1 MYINI
6 VIYHNFS
13 VRFIGMLALNS
24 YFICSETC
32 INQISLAPTY
42 VFVIDRF
49 SVYAGKTNK
58 DFLLWEF
65 ISSPVYTGRLFIQ
78 ESLF

>member
-1 MYINI
+1 LDEYM
-6 VIYHNFS
+6 VVH
-13 VRFIGMLALNS
+13 L
-24 YFICSETC
+24 CSETC
-32 INQISLAPTY
+32 IKQISLAPTY

-58 DFLLWEF
+58 DFLLGEF
-65 ISSPVYTGRLFIQ
+65 ISSPVCTGRLFIQ